1 MPRRIRDANVIDAAL
16 DGKPEVL
23 SAARYIRTLIGYAAA
38 LLALAFTWLSFKGID
53 FRPVAADITAKQIL
67 EVTMALYYA
76 LWVAGLKSDTDEQE
90 MLYVAKPSKAH
101 TYFGGAVTATI
112 ITALFALLCWVRTP
126 GTFAY
131 ALLGFHAMNI
141 VVWLYLSKVVMRKE
155 FRKSERIYREADNFA
170 RLEKLKLVYLWY
182 LDGQWQKWRFFVGGI
197 VVVVAAIVVPH
208 AKPWLANIQVD
219 GYVLSTE
226 RLVALLLLAYVA
238 IMEGWIWRNR
248 IRMSSQLDL
257 IDELRQKYEFRA
269 APVR

>member
-1 MPRRIRDANVIDAAL
+1 MTISPLRASSAKSRDSVRFGQCTNHRWCSAEAWAGLSWRVAAIASRWLAKVNSPRYELDSGRIYVPHLFTSRIWTGELVMPRRIRDANVIDAAL

-131 ALLGFHAMNI
+131 ALLGFH
-141 VVWLYLSKVVMRKE
+141 
-155 FRKSERIYREADNFA
+155 
-170 RLEKLKLVYLWY
+170 
-182 LDGQWQKWRFFVGGI
+182 
-197 VVVVAAIVVPH
+197 
-208 AKPWLANIQVD
+208 
-219 GYVLSTE
+219 
-226 RLVALLLLAYVA
+226 
-238 IMEGWIWRNR
+238 
-248 IRMSSQLDL
+248 
-257 IDELRQKYEFRA
+257 
-269 APVR
+269 